1 MVVEM
6 EREIIKYQELLN
18 DREPEKRL
26 DNLRSILEEE
36 KA

>member
-6 EREIIKYQELLN
+6 EREIIKYRELLN

-26 DNLRSILEEE
+26 DNLRSI
-36 KA
+36 